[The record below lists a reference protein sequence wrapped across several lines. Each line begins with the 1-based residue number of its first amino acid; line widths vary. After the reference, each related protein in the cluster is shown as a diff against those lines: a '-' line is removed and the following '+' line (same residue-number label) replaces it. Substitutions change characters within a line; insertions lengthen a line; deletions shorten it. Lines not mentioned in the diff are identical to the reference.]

1 MKNNPLISVV
11 IPAYNRQ
18 NTISY
23 CLDSVLAQTY
33 KNLEVI
39 VVDDCS
45 TDSTVSIVR
54 SHPDPRVRCIVLEKN
69 AGAQRARNKGIL
81 ESKADWIAFQ
91 DSDDEWLQDKL
102 EKQVSVLA
110 DADYDPCS
118 FVYCNAYC
126 FDKARGIKTV
136 RLLPV
141 VEGENQYSTLLKAPA
156 PLYPTMIASKK
167 ALEKIGYLDEQVPSF
182 QEWDTS
188 IRLAKYCRI
197 THLKEPLMVYHV
209 GNNDAISG
217 SATKH
222 IEGWHYIISKYES
235 DIKDL
240 CGEEAWL
247 KLNVQLLSRCLNL
260 GLVAYYDRYRCKVGM
275 SREYRFQMFYL
286 MFCRKYGMRPENIFY
301 RLVRKLFGSS
311 DFFAA
316 GQGRI
321 IKQV

>member
-1 MKNNPLISVV
+1 MKDNPLISVV
-11 IPAYNRQ
+11 IPAFNRQ
-18 NTISY
+18 DTISY
-23 CLDSVLAQTY
+23 CLESVLAQTY

-54 SHPDPRVRCIVLEKN
+54 SHPDPRVRCVVLETH
-69 AGAQRARNKGIL
+69 AGAQGARNRGIL
-81 ESKADWIAFQ
+81 EAKSDWIAFQ
-91 DSDDEWLQDKL
+91 DSDDEWLPDKL

-110 DADYDPCS
+110 NADYDPWI
-118 FVYCNAYC
+118 FVYCNAYR
-126 FDKARGIKTV
+126 FDKARGIKSI

-141 VEGENQYSTLLKAPA
+141 VEGENQYSTLLQSPA

-197 THLKEPLMVYHV
+197 THLKEPLMVYHA
-209 GNNDAISG
+209 GSGDAISG

-222 IEGWHYIISKYES
+222 VEGWHYIISKYES
-235 DIKDL
+235 DIKEL

-247 KLNVQLLSRCLNL
+247 KLNVQLLGTCLDL
-260 GLVAYYDRYRCKVGM
+260 GLVEYYDRYRSKVGM
-275 SREYRFQMFYL
+275 SREHRLIMFYL
-286 MFCRKYGMRPENIFY
+286 MICRKYRIRPNNIINRFS
-301 RLVRKLFGSS
+301 RKLLRS
-311 DFFAA
+311 
-316 GQGRI
+316 
-321 IKQV
+321 